1 MTLFST
7 FDSLPLSPSLM
18 ENLSGL
24 GYDEPTPI
32 QAAALPLILEGR
44 DVLGQAKTGSGKTAA
59 FGLGLLQRLDPEV
72 LETQAL
78 VICPVRELAEQ
89 VATEIRR
96 LARNIPNVKLV
107 TLCGGMPGRPQ
118 DISMK
123 AGAHIVVG
131 TPGRIAKH
139 IRKEQLQVSAIRTLV
154 LDEADRLLD
163 MGFEEEV
170 KEIVHQIPRT
180 RQTLL
185 FSATFPEEI
194 RSLSRKFQKNP
205 ESVLVDT
212 TLAPGIVEER
222 EVYARVQEKTRT
234 LSRILRQEMPESAL
248 VFCATRQG
256 CRDVAKA
263 LNTEG
268 FSVATLH
275 GEMEQ
280 RDRSDALIR
289 LGNRSVCILVATDV
303 AARGLDIEDLPLVI
317 HYDPANDP
325 DIHVHRTGRT
335 GRAGRTGKAYALVE
349 RRTPGALSSEDL
361 NPQHGSPPP
370 PAMVSFLM
378 NGGKKDK
385 IRPGDIV
392 GAMVNEAGLNV
403 EDLGKIHVAESYT
416 VIAFRN
422 GVQRKVQKWAATG
435 RIKGRRLSPMFAQDI
450 F

>member
-1 MTLFST
+1 MTT
-7 FDSLPLSPSLM
+7 PTAFDSLSLSPALL

-24 GYDEPTPI
+24 GYTEPTPI

-59 FGLGLLQRLDPEV
+59 FGLGLLNQIDPTR

-96 LARNIPNVKLV
+96 LARNIPNIKLV

-118 DISMK
+118 EISMR

-139 IRKEQLQVSAIRTLV
+139 IRKDLLQVTSITTLV

-163 MGFEEEV
+163 MGFAEEV
-170 KEIVHQIPRT
+170 MEVVKPIPRT

-194 RSLSRKFQKNP
+194 RSLSRKIQKNP
-205 ESVLVDT
+205 ESVIVDT
-212 TLAPGIVEER
+212 ALAPGIVEER
-222 EVYARVQEKTRT
+222 EVFAKPQDKTRA
-234 LSRILRQEMPESAL
+234 LSRILRQEMAESAL

-256 CRDVAKA
+256 CREVAKTLA
-263 LNTEG
+263 SEG

-280 RDRSDALIR
+280 RDRSDTLIR
-289 LGNRSVCILVATDV
+289 LANRSVCVLVATDV
-303 AARGLDIEDLPLVI
+303 AARGLDIDDLPLVI

-325 DIHVHRTGRT
+325 DIHLHRTGRT
-335 GRAGRTGKAYALVE
+335 GRAGRSGKAFSLVE
-349 RRTPGALSSEDL
+349 RPVPGSISWGDLS
-361 NPQHGSPPP
+361 PQPGPP
-370 PAMVSFLM
+370 PAPPMVSFLL

-385 IRPGDIV
+385 IRPGDLV
-392 GAMVNEAGLNV
+392 GVMVNEAGLNP
-403 EDLGKIHVAESYT
+403 EDLGHIHISDTYA

-422 GVQRKVQKWAATG
+422 GVQRKVEKWAAKG
-435 RIKGRRLSPMFAQDI
+435 RIKGKRLSPMYVPDI
-450 F
+450 S

>member
-1 MTLFST
+1 MTFLSS
-7 FDSLPLSPSLM
+7 FDSLPLSPSLL

-24 GYDEPTPI
+24 GYHDPTPI
-32 QAAALPLILEGR
+32 QAASLPLILEGR

-59 FGLGLLQRLDPEV
+59 FGLGLLQGLNPDV

-89 VATEIRR
+89 VAAEIRQ
-96 LARNIPNVKLV
+96 LARNIPNIKLV

-118 DISMK
+118 EVSMR

-139 IRKEQLQVSAIRTLV
+139 IRKELLQVSAIRTLV

-163 MGFEEEV
+163 MGFSEEV
-170 KEIVHQIPRT
+170 MEIVKPLPRS

-194 RSLSRKFQKNP
+194 RTLSRKVQKNP
-205 ESVLVDT
+205 ESVIVDT

-222 EVYARVQEKTRT
+222 EVYTNARDKLRT

-263 LNTEG
+263 LQSEG

-280 RDRSDALIR
+280 RDRTDALIR
-289 LGNRSVCILVATDV
+289 LANRSVGILVATDV

-317 HYDPANDP
+317 HFDPANDP
-325 DIHVHRTGRT
+325 EIHLHRTGRT
-335 GRAGRTGKAYALVE
+335 GRAGRKGRAYALVD
-349 RRTPGALSSEDL
+349 RRAPGVLSPENLTPL
-361 NPQHGSPPP
+361 PGSPPQP
-370 PAMVSFLM
+370 VMVSFLM

-392 GAMVNEAGLNV
+392 GAMVNEAGLNA
-403 EDLGKIHVAESYT
+403 EDLGKIHVSDTYT

-422 GVQRKVQKWAATG
+422 GVQRKVQKWAAAG
-435 RIKGRRLSPMFAQDI
+435 RIKGKRISPMAGPSPF
-450 F
+450 

>member
-1 MTLFST
+1 MTSLRA
-7 FDSLPLSPSLM
+7 FDTLPLSPSLL

-24 GYDEPTPI
+24 GYHEPTPI

-59 FGLGLLQRLDPEV
+59 FGLGLLQRLNPEV

-89 VATEIRR
+89 VAAEIRR

-163 MGFEEEV
+163 MGFEEEI
-170 KEIVHQIPRT
+170 KEIVHAIPRS

-185 FSATFPEEI
+185 FSATFPEDVQA
-194 RSLSRKFQKNP
+194 LSRKFQKNP
-205 ESVLVDT
+205 ESVIVDT
-212 TLAPGIVEER
+212 VLAPGTVEER
-222 EVYARVQEKTRT
+222 EVVAAPREKIRVLT
-234 LSRILRQEMPESAL
+234 LILRQEMPESAL
-248 VFCATRQG
+248 VFCGTRQG
-256 CRDVAKA
+256 CRDVARA
-263 LNTEG
+263 LANEG

-280 RDRSDALIR
+280 RERSDALIR
-289 LGNRSVCILVATDV
+289 FGNRSVRILVATDV

-325 DIHVHRTGRT
+325 ETHLHRTGRT
-335 GRAGRTGKAYALVE
+335 GRAGRFGKAYALIE
-349 RRTPGALSSEDL
+349 RRRPGALFPDDL
-361 NPQHGSPPP
+361 NPRHGSPPP
-370 PAMVSFLM
+370 PAMVSYLV
-378 NGGKKDK
+378 NGGKKNK
-385 IRPGDIV
+385 LRPGEIV
-392 GAMVNEAGLNV
+392 GALVKEAGLNA
-403 EDLGKIHVAESYT
+403 EDVGKIHLADTFAIVA
-416 VIAFRN
+416 IRN
-422 GVQRKVQKWAATG
+422 GVQRKVQKWAASG
-435 RIKGRRLSPMFAQDI
+435 RIKGCRLSPMPL
-450 F
+450 